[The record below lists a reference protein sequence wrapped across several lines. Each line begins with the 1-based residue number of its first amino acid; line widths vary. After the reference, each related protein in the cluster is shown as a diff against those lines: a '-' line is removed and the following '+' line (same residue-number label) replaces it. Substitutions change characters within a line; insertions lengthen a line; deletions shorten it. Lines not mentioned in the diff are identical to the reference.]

1 MKMVIK
7 SLVLLVTTASLINSK
22 EYVPCQEISQTLRFP
37 CKCALGPVEE
47 VLSGNPSLS
56 VNCDRIVFP
65 LDMPFL
71 PYGTPVVN
79 FSQKYAG
86 HHSLPSHIFTA
97 SLPLRYLDLSHNYL
111 RKLMDKMLS
120 TIQNTLIELRLQSNL
135 LGDTLNPIFSTSE
148 FRGLKYLNLLDLS
161 SNGIKAIEEGILDGC
176 DKLQE
181 LYLDHNDFQL
191 IPSTSLNGPKSLKVL
206 SLSNNNIDSIK
217 VDTFISQP
225 NLETIDLGHN
235 LISVIENGALSK
247 LENIKTLKLS
257 HNKLSKFNSDV
268 FVGAESLLDLELS
281 ENFMTEFPTEAIKIF
296 EHLKYLNLSSNL
308 IQTLDNNNLA
318 FLSTLQELDLSRN
331 SLTNIAPGTFL
342 GLKNLQKLDI
352 KRVTKLVISSNVV
365 RELSS
370 ATFQNFRNLKNLD
383 LKRNWIT
390 NLSADAFVGL
400 EDSLEHLDLSE
411 NKIMTFQKPP
421 LPFNALKTL
430 DLSNNYLE
438 ELPNAPFNFLS
449 SLKAL
454 NLSNNFHLSILLGT
468 TLNELKEI
476 EVIDFS
482 YCGLQSISPELFQ
495 KSNSLIEIYIGHN
508 NFSEIPSKTFVNMPN
523 LTVFDLS
530 YNRITSIKQEAF
542 AFVMNVKQLSLKGN
556 RLRSFKGEYFNT
568 GTNLEVLDISNNELN
583 YLFPSSFRI
592 HPRLKK
598 IIANSNKLIFVPAE
612 LIANLQFIEYI
623 DLSFNMLK
631 AIDELDFARLPRL
644 RVLMLSNNNLENLS
658 QMTFHNSTQLQ
669 RLALSANQLERLGDR
684 IFEGLIRLEE
694 LNLAINY
701 LVDLPE
707 TIFERVKLQMLN
719 KIILSRN
726 KFVNAP
732 FKALQRQYL
741 SLNDVDLS
749 HNNIEEIPEDNHIM
763 VNIKKLDFSFNPL
776 SSEALANIIGEPKT
790 VRSLNL
796 ANTGI
801 STLYRLETPFL
812 KHLNLSYNNISKL
825 TGGMFERTTLLETLD
840 LSNNEF
846 ASSKDFSNIWKML
859 QSLKMLNI
867 SNNAIERVSNADFE
881 GLSTLRYLSIH
892 SLKECSKIEKTS
904 FKNVPNLVELNAYGY
919 PKIGYLDV
927 NGILQNMPL
936 LEKLNIETKDAAI
949 GKDQLQIMSHPRLH
963 ELGIRGSRLGIISSG
978 TLSGIKG
985 PNVLISFINT
995 SLTSIPPSLFFPVP
1009 RSSKTTLD
1017 VTGNQLTTLNVQ
1029 LLTTLEDRRGD
1040 LQLTGLQSN
1049 PINCDCNSRALRRWL
1064 PSHMMTANIWLKLVM
1079 MN

>member
-1 MKMVIK
+1 MFSWPFNIDVD
-7 SLVLLVTTASLINSK
+7 T
-22 EYVPCQEISQTLRFP
+22 VPE
-37 CKCALGPVEE
+37 
-47 VLSGNPSLS
+47 
-56 VNCDRIVFP
+56 
-65 LDMPFL
+65 
-71 PYGTPVVN
+71 
-79 FSQKYAG
+79 
-86 HHSLPSHIFTA
+86 
-97 SLPLRYLDLSHNYL
+97 
-111 RKLMDKMLS
+111 
-120 TIQNTLIELRLQSNL
+120 
-135 LGDTLNPIFSTSE
+135 
-148 FRGLKYLNLLDLS
+148 
-161 SNGIKAIEEGILDGC
+161 
-176 DKLQE
+176 
-181 LYLDHNDFQL
+181 DFQIEVIDMQNITDL
-191 IPSTSLNGPKSLKVL
+191 KNVCFLVNIEHLYTFYVSLEKFPKSFDKKCIAIDVSVRNKLYRIFINL
-206 SLSNNNIDSIK
+206 YILDSIK

-352 KRVTKLVISSNVV
+352 SVNSLRMYVAIKATYMGRSVYNFPSMNKLCIGERVTKLVISSNVV

-707 TIFERVKLQMLN
+707 TIFER
-719 KIILSRN
+719 
-726 KFVNAP
+726 
-732 FKALQRQYL
+732 
-741 SLNDVDLS
+741 
-749 HNNIEEIPEDNHIM
+749 EIPEDNHIM

-985 PNVLISFINT
+985 KYLAEIGDDELTCDPKKILQQSTTHPTMSSLSDTT
-995 SLTSIPPSLFFPVP
+995 SLQKKPTEMDIIWSTPVTDKIEQKV
-1009 RSSKTTLD
+1009 KTAANGLS
-1017 VTGNQLTTLNVQ
+1017 TLNNDD
-1029 LLTTLEDRRGD
+1029 TLIIGIVGGVVAFIAI
-1040 LQLTGLQSN
+1040 L
-1049 PINCDCNSRALRRWL
+1049 IIVIC
-1064 PSHMMTANIWLKLVM
+1064 II
-1079 MN
+1079 

>member
-1 MKMVIK
+1 MYLPKIK
-7 SLVLLVTTASLINSK
+7 
-22 EYVPCQEISQTLRFP
+22 
-37 CKCALGPVEE
+37 
-47 VLSGNPSLS
+47 
-56 VNCDRIVFP
+56 
-65 LDMPFL
+65 FL
-71 PYGTPVVN
+71 NN
-79 FSQKYAG
+79 F
-86 HHSLPSHIFTA
+86 
-97 SLPLRYLDLSHNYL
+97 R
-111 RKLMDKMLS
+111 
-120 TIQNTLIELRLQSNL
+120 
-135 LGDTLNPIFSTSE
+135 
-148 FRGLKYLNLLDLS
+148 
-161 SNGIKAIEEGILDGC
+161 
-176 DKLQE
+176 
-181 LYLDHNDFQL
+181 
-191 IPSTSLNGPKSLKVL
+191 
-206 SLSNNNIDSIK
+206 DSIK

-352 KRVTKLVISSNVV
+352 SVNSLRMVEDDAFEGLDNLEYLNLKDNNILLIPASALGRLPRLTSLQLDYNRITALSSEILHSIAERVTKLVISSNVV

-390 NLSADAFVGL
+390 SLSADAFVGL

-523 LTVFDLS
+523 LTVVDLS
-530 YNRITSIKQEAF
+530 HNRITTIKQEAF
-542 AFVMNVKQLSLKGN
+542 AFVMNIKQLSLKGN

-568 GTNLEVLDISNNELN
+568 GTSLELLDISNNELN

-598 IIANSNKLIFVPAE
+598 IIANSNKLIFFPAE

-658 QMTFHNSTQLQ
+658 EMAFHNSTQLQ
-669 RLALSANQLERLGDR
+669 RLDLSANQLERLGDR

-694 LNLAINY
+694 LNLANNY

-840 LSNNEF
+840 LSNNEI

-867 SNNAIERVSNADFE
+867 SNNAIEGVSNADFE